1 MLLLNSCIS
10 YCTLFLVC
18 DSIHCLICA
27 THKESTGMES
37 TGMDVYELS
46 AQDIYGRIQLK
57 VVERR
62 TRNDK
67 QTERGIKCVNSS
79 SVLTIQQK

>member
-27 THKESTGMES
+27 THKESTGM
-37 TGMDVYELS
+37 DVYELS
-46 AQDIYGRIQLK
+46 SQDIYGCIQLK